1 MDFTSNSDLPPLNPS
16 RANLVARGDLL
27 EDMDLFATTL
37 TAEELPEALSG
48 SCAGSFF
55 CGGSFSSAGS
65 CGSSIS
71 TSSSF
76 SSATG

>member
-1 MDFTSNSDLPPLNPS
+1 MELAPKSASHVNGESLGVRCHLP
-16 RANLVARGDLL
+16 
-27 EDMDLFATTL
+27 EDIDLFATTL

>member
-1 MDFTSNSDLPPLNPS
+1 MTPSPVDLYVEEISVEPL
-16 RANLVARGDLL
+16 ADQ
-27 EDMDLFATTL
+27 
-37 TAEELPEALSG
+37 LSG

-55 CGGSFSSAGS
+55 TGASFSSAGS

-71 TSSSF
+71 SSSSF

>member
-1 MDFTSNSDLPPLNPS
+1 MSIAAMSNPS
-16 RANLVARGDLL
+16 LLVPSEGELFENMDLM
-27 EDMDLFATTL
+27 EDMDLFATVL
-37 TAEELPEALSG
+37 VVEELPEALSDG
-48 SCAGSFF
+48 CAGSFF
-55 CGGSFSSAGS
+55 CGGAFSSAGS